1 MSNYFNKRLID
12 LLKADIKR
20 SKRLEKNIRSGY
32 KLAKGLIEADIE
44 KYTSR
49 IADEL
54 ELDLNK
60 LNKKLSIEDM
70 KVLAQS
76 LGLSDDF
83 YASYANLSYMEAIR
97 LEMAKSIRKLADD
110 NESLIYDHLAATFE
124 NNYYTTCY
132 ELYKT
137 MDDFTFKKRVTT
149 EYFDFLAKKPWTA
162 DGKTFSQ
169 KIWTNQERLINE
181 LSREFVVSAT
191 RGANIK
197 ESAKRL
203 SQRMDID
210 YKRCVRLLNT
220 EDSFFSNQAVLEAYK
235 NTTSEQYRILA
246 TLDSRTCDV
255 CGSVDLK
262 VFNIKDAKV
271 GINLPPFHPNCRCTT
286 TIYFEDDEEADER
299 IMRDKDGKSVK
310 DEFMSYNEW
319 KKKYVDN
326 VDKDESTETKP
337 EEKPKDNINK
347 ILKDDKPTQEEL
359 DAVEYYVSGDGMYI
373 NDYLRDRNN
382 PVERMGEMTDFD
394 KETVKHLESATDREH
409 GYDKLYRCVDADAI
423 FDNVS
428 DMDWEYIQ
436 GNLGYGQN
444 NQRAKEMIDGIKDKV
459 ITDKGFMSTTK
470 DYDIA
475 ADFLDFTGADHPLVI
490 EFEDAQKVKGFD
502 LEKFMPDLDKTKS
515 QKEVI
520 LHNNAAYKIK
530 DIIMDERGRIR
541 VKAEFINVDNKAG
554 NVGINKLE
562 KADIIKDLP
571 STLKNFEKYSEKW
584 EDDVI
589 KQQLSEKEIKCI
601 GDNVQKFIDEN
612 EYSMRVRADVLDKIL
627 DDGRFKN
634 QFETNTSG
642 GLLDLEAR
650 KEASEQL
657 FGNYGVNIDGKDRE
671 KYGYLGL
678 KDFIADDRTSYTSQY
693 GNCIIHFDKN
703 KLRNRVTYT
712 IEDSLEP
719 ASGKI
724 IIAGNAENARANGI
738 RKTWLKA
745 TSNMFKGNKDITL
758 DDFLAH
764 SGIDYFEL
772 QYHGQIRTDAIKE
785 ICFVN
790 KYGDDL
796 SEMVSVETIK
806 RLKKMN
812 IKVYEMIDDFGGEKI
827 VEL

>member
-76 LGLSDDF
+76 LGVSDDF

-149 EYFDFLAKKPWTA
+149 EYFDFLAKRPWTA

-169 KIWTNQERLINE
+169 KIWSNQERLINE
-181 LSREFVVSAT
+181 MSREFVVSAT

-262 VFNIKDAKV
+262 VFNIKDARA

-310 DEFMSYNEW
+310 DEFMSYDEW

-347 ILKDDKPTQEEL
+347 TSKDDKPTQEEL

-423 FDNVS
+423 FNNVS

-444 NQRAKEMIDGIKDKV
+444 NQRAKEMIDSVKDKV

-490 EFEDAQKVKGFD
+490 EFEDAKNVKGFD
-502 LEKFMPDLDKTKS
+502 LEKFMPNLDKTKS

-520 LHNNAAYKIK
+520 LHNNASYKIK
-530 DIIMDERGRIR
+530 DIIMDERGRIV
-541 VKAEFINVDNKAG
+541 VKANFINTDINSANEGIIDISKIEYKEAKTIKEAIKFANSIGVRADYKDIDIRCANEWNKG
-554 NVGINKLE
+554 FYNMKV
-562 KADIIKDLP
+562 
-571 STLKNFEKYSEKW
+571 KYPE
-584 EDDVI
+584 I
-589 KQQLSEKEIKCI
+589 TKEIKFI
-601 GDNVQKFIDEN
+601 G
-612 EYSMRVRADVLDKIL
+612 S
-627 DDGRFKN
+627 
-634 QFETNTSG
+634 
-642 GLLDLEAR
+642 
-650 KEASEQL
+650 
-657 FGNYGVNIDGKDRE
+657 
-671 KYGYLGL
+671 
-678 KDFIADDRTSYTSQY
+678 SQ
-693 GNCIIHFDKN
+693 
-703 KLRNRVTYT
+703 
-712 IEDSLEP
+712 S
-719 ASGKI
+719 
-724 IIAGNAENARANGI
+724 
-738 RKTWLKA
+738 
-745 TSNMFKGNKDITL
+745 
-758 DDFLAH
+758 
-764 SGIDYFEL
+764 
-772 QYHGQIRTDAIKE
+772 
-785 ICFVN
+785 
-790 KYGDDL
+790 
-796 SEMVSVETIK
+796 
-806 RLKKMN
+806 RLKKMRGTASRYLKKKY
-812 IKVYEMIDDFGGEKI
+812 ISEGYGEKEAI
-827 VEL
+827 KMAKTDVLDLLPDIREDQMAASITSNNLMIFDDEGLRKVLSRYRGITINKNIYNNQDRVIEFGKKMVKHKWSPVGCESVKATFDHEFGHQIDHYLGVSDNQKIIDLYSNNDKQKIRDELSSYASSQIREFVAEAWSEYCNNPEPREMATTVGKVVEKLWKAKQKK

>member
-1 MSNYFNKRLID
+1 MSNYFNKRLIE

-32 KLAKGLIEADIE
+32 KLAFGLIAADIE

-49 IADEL
+49 IAEEL

-76 LGLSDDF
+76 LGVSDDF

-110 NESLIYDHLAATFE
+110 NEILIYSHLAATFE

-169 KIWTNQERLINE
+169 KIWSNQERLINE

-203 SQRMDID
+203 SQRMDVD
-210 YKRCVRLLNT
+210 YKRCLRLLNT

-235 NTTSEQYRILA
+235 NTTSEQYKILA
-246 TLDSRTCDV
+246 TLDSRTCDT
-255 CGSVDLK
+255 CGSLDLT
-262 VFNIKDAKV
+262 VFNIEDAKA

-286 TIYFEDDEEADER
+286 TIYFEDDEEATER
-299 IMRDKDGKSVK
+299 MMRDENGKSVK
-310 DEFMSYNEW
+310 DEFMSYDEW

-337 EEKPKDNINK
+337 QDKPKDNINK

-409 GYDKLYRCVDADAI
+409 GYNKLYRCVDADAI
-423 FDNVS
+423 FDNIS

-444 NQRAKEMIDGIKDKV
+444 NPRAKELIDGIKDKV

-490 EFEDAQKVKGFD
+490 EFDDAKNVKGFD
-502 LEKFMPDLDKTKS
+502 LGKFMPDLDS
-515 QKEVI
+515 RMEQKEVL
-520 LHNNAAYKIK
+520 LHNNISYKIK

-541 VKAEFINVDNKAG
+541 VKADFINTDINSAKEGIIDISKIEYKEAKTIKEANEFAESIG
-554 NVGINKLE
+554 FEADYKGINIKCANEWNKGLYDMKTKYPEITDDIRFVGSTQARNKKMREAATEFYKGYYKEMGFNDDIAAELAKKKGNGIINNVEVDEAASSISSKHLRGLSNQDLAKALE
-562 KADIIKDLP
+562 DCKGITMNK
-571 STLKNFEKYSEKW
+571 SKFNNYE
-584 EDDVI
+584 DVI
-589 KQQLSEKEIKCI
+589 KIGNRQVETKYWPKACNNVKSTFDHEFAHQIDDYLGVRDNEEIIKLFNENSKDKIKDGLSEYAGTNI
-601 GDNVQKFIDEN
+601 GE
-612 EYSMRVRADVLDKIL
+612 
-627 DDGRFKN
+627 
-634 QFETNTSG
+634 
-642 GLLDLEAR
+642 
-650 KEASEQL
+650 
-657 FGNYGVNIDGKDRE
+657 
-671 KYGYLGL
+671 
-678 KDFIADDRTSYTSQY
+678 FIAEAWREYCNNPEPREMATKV
-693 GNCIIHFDKN
+693 GKVVE
-703 KLRNRVTYT
+703 KLW
-712 IEDSLEP
+712 E
-719 ASGKI
+719 A
-724 IIAGNAENARANGI
+724 
-738 RKTWLKA
+738 
-745 TSNMFKGNKDITL
+745 
-758 DDFLAH
+758 
-764 SGIDYFEL
+764 
-772 QYHGQIRTDAIKE
+772 
-785 ICFVN
+785 
-790 KYGDDL
+790 
-796 SEMVSVETIK
+796 
-806 RLKKMN
+806 KK
-812 IKVYEMIDDFGGEKI
+812 
-827 VEL
+827 

>member
-76 LGLSDDF
+76 LGVSDDF

-137 MDDFTFKKRVTT
+137 MDDFAFKKKVTT

-262 VFNIKDAKV
+262 VFNIKDAKA

-319 KKKYVDN
+319 KKKYVDK
-326 VDKDESTETKP
+326 V
-337 EEKPKDNINK
+337 DNIDEK
-347 ILKDDKPTQEEL
+347 
-359 DAVEYYVSGDGMYI
+359 
-373 NDYLRDRNN
+373 
-382 PVERMGEMTDFD
+382 
-394 KETVKHLESATDREH
+394 TV
-409 GYDKLYRCVDADAI
+409 
-423 FDNVS
+423 
-428 DMDWEYIQ
+428 
-436 GNLGYGQN
+436 
-444 NQRAKEMIDGIKDKV
+444 
-459 ITDKGFMSTTK
+459 
-470 DYDIA
+470 
-475 ADFLDFTGADHPLVI
+475 
-490 EFEDAQKVKGFD
+490 
-502 LEKFMPDLDKTKS
+502 
-515 QKEVI
+515 
-520 LHNNAAYKIK
+520 
-530 DIIMDERGRIR
+530 
-541 VKAEFINVDNKAG
+541 
-554 NVGINKLE
+554 NVGINKAEEEEDKKEEGTKLSDKNLGKLS
-562 KADIIKDLP
+562 KALKKEDFNEFVNVLNNHENESIKTLYRKYGDQLDSINYNSKGSYAPDTNILNISTTDQNLYPDKNKYATIAHEFGHVFDFKSDINLSHDEVEAISDIVGKRLAPNNILSSSDAFIEAARKDKESLLKQGFDALKKAMIDDDASAGVQDAIDGFFIGP
-571 STLKNFEKYSEKW
+571 SHRIGWGHGEKYYNRKYEKIKEYSEIFG
-584 EDDVI
+584 DDYETKLLNMYKEKGLDVKKEKDVKSLI
-589 KQQLSEKEIKCI
+589 RDYDTAVEMWANIASAETTGGKELEYVKKYLPNAHEAFLKIIKEIK
-601 GDNVQKFIDEN
+601 
-612 EYSMRVRADVLDKIL
+612 
-627 DDGRFKN
+627 
-634 QFETNTSG
+634 
-642 GLLDLEAR
+642 
-650 KEASEQL
+650 
-657 FGNYGVNIDGKDRE
+657 
-671 KYGYLGL
+671 
-678 KDFIADDRTSYTSQY
+678 
-693 GNCIIHFDKN
+693 
-703 KLRNRVTYT
+703 
-712 IEDSLEP
+712 
-719 ASGKI
+719 
-724 IIAGNAENARANGI
+724 
-738 RKTWLKA
+738 
-745 TSNMFKGNKDITL
+745 
-758 DDFLAH
+758 
-764 SGIDYFEL
+764 
-772 QYHGQIRTDAIKE
+772 
-785 ICFVN
+785 
-790 KYGDDL
+790 
-796 SEMVSVETIK
+796 
-806 RLKKMN
+806 
-812 IKVYEMIDDFGGEKI
+812 
-827 VEL
+827 

>member
-49 IADEL
+49 IADVL

-76 LGLSDDF
+76 LGVSDDF

-169 KIWTNQERLINE
+169 KIWSNQERLINE

-262 VFNIKDAKV
+262 VFNIKDAKA

-310 DEFMSYNEW
+310 DKFMSYDEW
-319 KKKYVDN
+319 KKKYVDK
-326 VDKDESTETKP
+326 VDKDENPKP
-337 EEKPKDNINK
+337 KSEEKPKDKVSK

-394 KETVKHLESATDREH
+394 KETIKHLESATDREH

-444 NQRAKEMIDGIKDKV
+444 NQRAKEMIDSVKDKV

-490 EFEDAQKVKGFD
+490 EFEDAKNVKGFD
-502 LEKFMPDLDKTKS
+502 LEKFMPDLDS
-515 QKEVI
+515 RMEQKEVL
-520 LHNNAAYKIK
+520 LHNNTSYKIK
-530 DIIMDERGRIR
+530 DIIMDERGRIK
-541 VKAEFINVDNKAG
+541 VKAEFINVEEIASNTTKEGIIDISKIEYKEAKTIKEANKFAESIG
-554 NVGINKLE
+554 FEADYKGINIKCANEWNKGLYDMKTKYPEITDDIRFVGSTQARNKKMREAATEFYKGYYKEMGFDDDIVAALAKKKGNGIINNVEVDETASSISSKHLRGLANQDLAKALE
-562 KADIIKDLP
+562 DCKGITINKSKFNNYENVIKIGNRQVEIKYWPEACNNVKSTFDHEFAHQIDDYLGVRNNEEIIKLFNENTKD
-571 STLKNFEKYSEKW
+571 K
-584 EDDVI
+584 I
-589 KQQLSEKEIKCI
+589 KDGLSEYAGTNI
-601 GDNVQKFIDEN
+601 GE
-612 EYSMRVRADVLDKIL
+612 
-627 DDGRFKN
+627 
-634 QFETNTSG
+634 
-642 GLLDLEAR
+642 
-650 KEASEQL
+650 
-657 FGNYGVNIDGKDRE
+657 
-671 KYGYLGL
+671 
-678 KDFIADDRTSYTSQY
+678 FIAEAWREYCNNPKPREMATKV
-693 GNCIIHFDKN
+693 GKVVE
-703 KLRNRVTYT
+703 KLW
-712 IEDSLEP
+712 E
-719 ASGKI
+719 A
-724 IIAGNAENARANGI
+724 
-738 RKTWLKA
+738 
-745 TSNMFKGNKDITL
+745 
-758 DDFLAH
+758 
-764 SGIDYFEL
+764 
-772 QYHGQIRTDAIKE
+772 
-785 ICFVN
+785 
-790 KYGDDL
+790 
-796 SEMVSVETIK
+796 
-806 RLKKMN
+806 KK
-812 IKVYEMIDDFGGEKI
+812 
-827 VEL
+827 

>member
-1 MSNYFNKRLID
+1 
-12 LLKADIKR
+12 
-20 SKRLEKNIRSGY
+20 
-32 KLAKGLIEADIE
+32 
-44 KYTSR
+44 
-49 IADEL
+49 
-54 ELDLNK
+54 
-60 LNKKLSIEDM
+60 M

-76 LGLSDDF
+76 LGVSDDF

-149 EYFDFLAKKPWTA
+149 EYFDFLAKKPWTT

-181 LSREFVVSAT
+181 MSREFVVSAT

-262 VFNIKDAKV
+262 VFNIKDAKA

-286 TIYFEDDEEADER
+286 TIYFEDDKEADER

-310 DEFMSYNEW
+310 DKFMNYDEW

-326 VDKDESTETKP
+326 VDKDDSTETKP
-337 EEKPKDNINK
+337 EEKPKDKVSK
-347 ILKDDKPTQEEL
+347 ILKDDMPTQEEL

-394 KETVKHLESATDREH
+394 KETIKHLESATDREH

-423 FDNVS
+423 FDNVN
-428 DMDWEYIQ
+428 DMDWEYLQ

-490 EFEDAQKVKGFD
+490 EFEDAKNVKGFD
-502 LEKFMPDLDKTKS
+502 LEKFMPNLDKTKS

-520 LHNNAAYKIK
+520 LHNNASYKIK
-530 DIIMDERGRIR
+530 DIIMDERGRIV
-541 VKAEFINVDNKAG
+541 VKANFVNVEEIASNTAKEGIIDISKIEYKEAKTIKEANEFAEAIGFKADYK
-554 NVGINKLE
+554 GINIKCANEWNKGLYE
-562 KADIIKDLP
+562 ARKNYPDI
-571 STLKNFEKYSEKW
+571 T
-584 EDDVI
+584 
-589 KQQLSEKEIKCI
+589 KEIKYVGSCQDRNKRIRAAAIEYYKGQFIEAGIDKDTAQKLAEIRGKKII
-601 GDNVQKFIDEN
+601 GDVKSDVMAASVSKETLNAIIDDDLREKLEEFKGITMNKNYFNNYKKVIEEGKLQVEANWHPKECYNVKATFDHEFAHQIDSFLNVSGDEN
-612 EYSMRVRADVLDKIL
+612 VVNLFNGTTEEDIGNGLSRYAS
-627 DDGRFKN
+627 
-634 QFETNTSG
+634 TNI
-642 GLLDLEAR
+642 
-650 KEASEQL
+650 KE
-657 FGNYGVNIDGKDRE
+657 
-671 KYGYLGL
+671 
-678 KDFIADDRTSYTSQY
+678 FIAEGWSEYC
-693 GNCIIHFDKN
+693 NN
-703 KLRNRVTYT
+703 KEPREISTKIGEV
-712 IEDSLEP
+712 IERLWQE
-719 ASGKI
+719 
-724 IIAGNAENARANGI
+724 
-738 RKTWLKA
+738 
-745 TSNMFKGNKDITL
+745 
-758 DDFLAH
+758 
-764 SGIDYFEL
+764 
-772 QYHGQIRTDAIKE
+772 
-785 ICFVN
+785 
-790 KYGDDL
+790 
-796 SEMVSVETIK
+796 
-806 RLKKMN
+806 LKK
-812 IKVYEMIDDFGGEKI
+812 E
-827 VEL
+827 